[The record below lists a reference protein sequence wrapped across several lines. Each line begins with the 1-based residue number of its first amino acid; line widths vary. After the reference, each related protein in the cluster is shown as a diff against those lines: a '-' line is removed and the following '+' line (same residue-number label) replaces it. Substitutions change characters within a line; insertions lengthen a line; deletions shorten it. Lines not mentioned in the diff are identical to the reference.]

1 MAKVAETKKKH
12 PKTMIGWREW
22 CSLPT
27 LGLPAVRAK
36 IDTGARTSALHAYDI
51 QYFKKGTHT
60 MVHFKV
66 HPLHKTTK
74 VVKTCKA
81 PMVGKRVIVSSNG
94 KRELR
99 PVIKTELTIGDNL
112 FTTEL
117 TLTSRHE
124 MNFRML
130 LGRRAM
136 RAGRL
141 TVDPSKSYLLG
152 KVPKAETLYKRKP
165 RMRNNKYGS
174 RKNTAK
180 TQRRK
185 EKRQE
190 KNI

>member
-1 MAKVAETKKKH
+1 MAKKVKTKKKR
-12 PKTMIGWREW
+12 PKTMIGWKEW
-22 CSLPT
+22 CSLPE

-36 IDTGARTSALHAYDI
+36 TDTGARTSALHAYDI
-51 QYFKKGTHT
+51 QYFKKGQSTI
-60 MVHFKV
+60 VHFKV

-81 PMVGKRVIVSSNG
+81 TMVGKRVIVSSNG

-99 PVIKTELTIGDNL
+99 PVIRTELTIGDNL
-112 FTTEL
+112 FETEL

-141 TVDPSKSYLLG
+141 TVDPSRSYLLG
-152 KVPKAETLYKRKP
+152 NVSKAETLYKK
-165 RMRNNKYGS
+165 S
-174 RKNTAK
+174 RKRVK
-180 TQRRK
+180 K
-185 EKRQE
+185 
-190 KNI
+190 

>member
-1 MAKVAETKKKH
+1 MAKSLAKAVKTKKKR
-12 PKTMIGWREW
+12 PKTMIGWKEW
-22 CSLPT
+22 CSLPE

-36 IDTGARTSALHAYDI
+36 TDTGARTSALHAYDI

-60 MVHFKV
+60 IVHFKV

-74 VVKTCKA
+74 VVKTCRA
-81 PMVGKRVIVSSNG
+81 PMVGKRIIVSSNG

-112 FTTEL
+112 FATEL

-152 KVPKAETLYKRKP
+152 KVPKAETLYK
-165 RMRNNKYGS
+165 
-174 RKNTAK
+174 K
-180 TQRRK
+180 THK
-185 EKRQE
+185 KSGKKRS
-190 KNI
+190 KK